1 MKKRLAPVL
10 AAAVMMFAALTAF
23 GDVYVDV
30 VNNGETIEFD
40 SRPVIANDRTMVPV
54 RFVTERLGAEV
65 GWDGENREVLIKHF
79 GDTMVL
85 EIGRSYA
92 DINGKAV
99 ALDSPPFIKEDRT
112 MVPLRFISENFGA
125 NVSWDQE
132 TYTAYIQRN
141 LVTMRT
147 EPESPA
153 AGKNFY
159 LIIEGID
166 AWNIYGYQ
174 IDMTVDTEAFEIIE
188 TADPGYID
196 GMMFRNEH
204 SKEDGTI
211 SFIKTMTGKK
221 EGQSGRGELL
231 RIELKAKTPGEHSLE
246 IGKLETVDDT
256 AAKTAV
262 KTIPLELDI
271 QE

>member
-1 MKKRLAPVL
+1 MKKRKILWLAAVVL
-10 AAAVMMFAALTAF
+10 ALSAVPAF

-30 VNNGETIEFD
+30 VHNGEAIEFD
-40 SRPVIANDRTMVPV
+40 SRPVIVNDRTMVPV
-54 RFVTERLGAEV
+54 RFVTERLGSTV
-65 GWDGENREVLIKHF
+65 TWDGDAREVFIDHF
-79 GDTMVL
+79 GDVMVL
-85 EIGRSYA
+85 GIDRPYA
-92 DINGKAV
+92 EINGEAK
-99 ALDSPPFIKEDRT
+99 ALDAPPFIKGDRT

-125 NVSWDQE
+125 AVSWDPE
-132 TYTAYIQRN
+132 TYTASIQRN

-153 AGKNFY
+153 VGENFY
-159 LIIEGID
+159 LVIEGID

-174 IDMTVDTEAFEIIE
+174 IDMDIDEEAFEIAGM
-188 TADPGYID
+188 ADPGYME
-196 GMMFRNEH
+196 GMMFKNEY

-221 EGQSGRGELL
+221 EGRSGRGELL
-231 RIELKAKTPGEHSLE
+231 RIELKAKAPGAHSLQ
-246 IGKLETVDDT
+246 IGKLEMVDDA

-262 KTIPLELDI
+262 KTIPLQLDI